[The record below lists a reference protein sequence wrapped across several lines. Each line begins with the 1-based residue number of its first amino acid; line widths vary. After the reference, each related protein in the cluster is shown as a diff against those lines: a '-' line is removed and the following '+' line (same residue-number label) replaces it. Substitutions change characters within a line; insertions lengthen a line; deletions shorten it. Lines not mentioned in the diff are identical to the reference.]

1 MDVTIDSFGRIV
13 IPKKIRDRLG
23 ILPGA
28 TLRLDIVEG
37 DDHERLA
44 LEPLRNEPVLQREG
58 NLLVHTGEIV
68 GNVSDAVRQQRDE
81 RVRKLSGL

>member
-37 DDHERLA
+37 DDHERLT
-44 LEPLRNEPVLQREG
+44 LEPLRDEPVLQREG

-68 GNVSDAVRQQRDE
+68 GNVSDAIRQERDE
-81 RVRKLSGL
+81 RVRKLSDL